1 MSVSVSD
8 RPLRGVVA
16 MLLAVAMFSIM
27 DAAMKSLTAYYS
39 PMQIA
44 CLRGAFA
51 WPLVVLWLL
60 KTKQYKHLLQARWSL
75 HLLRAVL
82 GILMLWSFVFSL
94 KTLPLA
100 DAYAIFFAAPL
111 LITALSAWWLREYVA
126 PRHWLVI
133 GLGFL
138 AVCYMLKPDTGQW
151 LSLGA
156 LAALLAALCYAI
168 SAITVRILA
177 RSDSAGNM
185 VFWLMTFIMLGAGL
199 LALPQWQPLQIA
211 LWPAY
216 VLIGVSGFI
225 GQLAITEAF
234 RIAPGSVVAPF
245 EYTALLW
252 AIGFDIVLWQVFP
265 DSRMLIGASVIMA
278 SGLYLLWQQRRG

>member
-60 KTKQYKHLLQARWSL
+60 KTKQYSHLLQARWSL

-133 GLGFL
+133 ALGFL

-199 LALPQWQPLQIA
+199 LALPQWQPLQLT

-265 DSRMLIGASVIMA
+265 DSRMLLGATVIMA